1 MDREQILNMDSY
13 ILLSLINMKLRDE
26 FPNIKDF
33 CSEFNI
39 SEEDL
44 NNKLRS
50 IRYIYNEKNNQYVSI
65 EA

>member
-44 NNKLRS
+44 NNKLRA